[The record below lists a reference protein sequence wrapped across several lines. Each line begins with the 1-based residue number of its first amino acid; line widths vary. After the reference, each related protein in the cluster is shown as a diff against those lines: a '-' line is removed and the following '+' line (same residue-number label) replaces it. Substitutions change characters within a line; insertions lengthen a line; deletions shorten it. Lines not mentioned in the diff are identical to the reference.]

1 MNRQSIEK
9 RIIAASLAVDNLQ
22 AEWYKSTE
30 YETFLN
36 ALRDLR
42 IYYESNIEDDQISL
56 AVVDEYTSFM
66 RMLRGMFNDK
76 GLSSTARERVWDEL
90 EGLDYFMEE
99 IVRAV
104 IRDD

>member
-9 RIIAASLAVDNLQ
+9 RIVAASLAVDNLQ

-36 ALRDLR
+36 VLRDLR

-56 AVVDEYTSFM
+56 AVVDEYMSFLRILT
-66 RMLRGMFNDK
+66 RMLNDK
-76 GLSSTARERVWDEL
+76 RLSPTVRERVWQEL

>member
-76 GLSSTARERVWDEL
+76 GLSSTVRERVWDEL